1 VLRPKGYD
9 QVEVYDI
16 ITYRL
21 QRCLTVPNA
30 KGFIDMTS
38 CEHCHCVYISDHRIE
53 CIHRLDV
60 HIQGA
65 GAATQWA
72 VKDEPCALSVNA
84 AHNLLVV
91 CRFAGKIKEF
101 SSHGDL
107 LRELALPDH
116 IVNPLHAIQLATGQ
130 FVVCH
135 GGVHDNVHRVCMI
148 SADDGQI
155 GQIVHSHGGRRGSD
169 TDHYHYPIHLA
180 VDKNEFVYVVDP
192 VDQRVTLLSPTL
204 QYVRPVVSSDNPKW
218 RPGRLCLD
226 VQRQLLYVAENE
238 VEDDNAKSGRAVVY
252 SV

>member
-1 VLRPKGYD
+1 MLRPKGYD

-116 IVNPLHAIQLATGQ
+116 IVNPLHTIQLATGQ
-130 FVVCH
+130 FVVWQLIRMSLC
-135 GGVHDNVHRVCMI
+135 
-148 SADDGQI
+148 
-155 GQIVHSHGGRRGSD
+155 
-169 TDHYHYPIHLA
+169 
-180 VDKNEFVYVVDP
+180 
-192 VDQRVTLLSPTL
+192 TLSTPST
-204 QYVRPVVSSDNPKW
+204 S
-218 RPGRLCLD
+218 
-226 VQRQLLYVAENE
+226 E
-238 VEDDNAKSGRAVVY
+238 
-252 SV
+252 